1 MTTPTTPATAV
12 PVPGSH
18 AGARR
23 SRTPA
28 TRRVGVGGR
37 RGYGR
42 GQRGATT
49 VQVVLIAPLL
59 MLTLM
64 TIVQA
69 GLIFYAQAVVE
80 AAAQEGAAEARRFDG
95 TEAGAQSRTETYL
108 EALNSKIL
116 EGRSVQVTRSA
127 ETAEVTVTGSVISL
141 VPFLELEIQESATG
155 PVERYVP
162 PVNAGGAP

>member
-1 MTTPTTPATAV
+1 M
-12 PVPGSH
+12 
-18 AGARR
+18 
-23 SRTPA
+23 
-28 TRRVGVGGR
+28 
-37 RGYGR
+37 
-42 GQRGATT
+42 
-49 VQVVLIAPLL
+49 QVVLIAPLL